1 MKKSTL
7 DLKYCMEIQENGM
20 DKSLGGINYWYTEE
34 MDGRCFNNGTNAPLQ
49 FERAYKTEFVQITTQ
64 KG

>member
-1 MKKSTL
+1 
-7 DLKYCMEIQENGM
+7 MEIQENGM
-20 DKSLGGINYWYTEE
+20 DNSLGGINYWYTEE

-49 FERAYKTEFVQITTQ
+49 SEQEYKTEFVQITTQ